1 MNLVTNPWLPVINKN
16 NLPKS
21 ISLNQLF
28 EQPDEWIDLVLRP
41 HERVSVMRFLICLTQ
56 AALDGPVDTDDW
68 DDALGL
74 IPSAVLDYLKNG
86 KGKDCFNLYDA
97 KKPFLQISDL
107 EAGTAD
113 GNPPVTKLDSTFAT
127 GVNSTL
133 FDHSAISPLAGSSQE
148 RLLSNDRLVI
158 SLLTFLNFSASGT
171 QSAAKWKGKLI
182 THNSGAL
189 DAPCVNQNM
198 LHTFVRK
205 ESVIKTIHANLLD
218 KETVDDYFGEKKW
231 GLPIWESMPTKPDD
245 HDALINA
252 KETYLGRLIP
262 LSRFCKLIPNSSEF
276 IYCNGIDYSTKP
288 KKKTD
293 SKQVYTDF
301 KPEPSATVMLGKDD
315 KYYLLRA
322 GNIQPWREIPAIFSK
337 REKNSFGGA
346 LCLSNI
352 CSTETVDIMVL
363 GQLRDSKNV
372 AKILDLV
379 ESNLNI
385 SPALL
390 SEANRG
396 IYEKNI
402 GDCEKRASVLF
413 RAIEKYRIVTDDDW
427 KNLVKR
433 KSKGKSSEIDRKKYE
448 IFKNKAICHYWTLLE
463 KQRHL
468 LMQYIDL
475 LGSEFDKEREEAK
488 AKWRRAIRS
497 AVRETYQTLCSQNTP
512 RQVRAYVAGWAI
524 LCTKQKII

>member
-1 MNLVTNPWLPVINKN
+1 
-16 NLPKS
+16 
-21 ISLNQLF
+21 
-28 EQPDEWIDLVLRP
+28 
-41 HERVSVMRFLICLTQ
+41 
-56 AALDGPVDTDDW
+56 
-68 DDALGL
+68 
-74 IPSAVLDYLKNG
+74 
-86 KGKDCFNLYDA
+86 
-97 KKPFLQISDL
+97 
-107 EAGTAD
+107 
-113 GNPPVTKLDSTFAT
+113 
-127 GVNSTL
+127 
-133 FDHSAISPLAGSSQE
+133 
-148 RLLSNDRLVI
+148 
-158 SLLTFLNFSASGT
+158 
-171 QSAAKWKGKLI
+171 
-182 THNSGAL
+182 
-189 DAPCVNQNM
+189 
-198 LHTFVRK
+198 
-205 ESVIKTIHANLLD
+205 
-218 KETVDDYFGEKKW
+218 
-231 GLPIWESMPTKPDD
+231 
-245 HDALINA
+245 
-252 KETYLGRLIP
+252 LGRLIP
-262 LSRFCKLIPNSSEF
+262 LSRLCKLIPNSSEF

-322 GNIQPWREIPAIFSK
+322 GNVQPWREIPAIFSK

-352 CSTETVDIMVL
+352 CSTESADIMVL

-390 SEANRG
+390 SETNRG

-433 KSKGKSSEIDRKKYE
+433 KSQGKSSEIDRKKYE
-448 IFKNKAICHYWTLLE
+448 IFKNKAVCHYWTLLE

-475 LGSEFDKEREEAK
+475 LGTELDKEREEAK
-488 AKWRRAIRS
+488 YKWQEAIRS
-497 AVRETYQTLCSQNTP
+497 AVRETYQTLCSQNSP
-512 RQVRAYVAGWAI
+512 RQVRAYVAGWTV
-524 LCTKQKII
+524 LYPQSKKSSKEKE